1 MPFEGLD
8 ASDDT
13 NVRKVEYLATL
24 GVIRTPGGLEA
35 VGIFSRGSPLFS
47 PVGESAETAGY
58 WLSDIV
64 CTKNMDATEILP
76 GAGMDVFVWAIQ
88 LVDGE
93 ILSWCVPYI
102 CDYHSEVS

>member
-1 MPFEGLD
+1 M
-8 ASDDT
+8 
-13 NVRKVEYLATL
+13 
-24 GVIRTPGGLEA
+24 
-35 VGIFSRGSPLFS
+35 FS

-76 GAGMDVFVWAIQ
+76 GAGMDVFVWAVQ

-102 CDYHSEVS
+102 CDYHSEVREHTVLKHHTLGCLFSL